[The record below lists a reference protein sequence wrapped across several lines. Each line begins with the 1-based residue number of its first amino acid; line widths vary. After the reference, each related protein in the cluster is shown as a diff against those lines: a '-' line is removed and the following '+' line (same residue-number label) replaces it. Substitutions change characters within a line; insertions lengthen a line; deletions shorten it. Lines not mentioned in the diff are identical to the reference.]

1 MRLPAQLLASQFG
14 VGHQAGWVTLSTGC
28 TLNHNLAPLHH
39 LCGVDDL
46 LHRKAI
52 AIANVTGLVR
62 PAIYQRL
69 QGEQVS
75 FAQIGYGHIV
85 SDASTVR
92 CVVVAPKHA
101 DVGTT
106 SRNSLQHQRNQMHLR
121 FVALSQLALWISTRS
136 VEITQANRLQAISCI
151 VASKNL
157 LNNTLGPAV
166 RIDRLLRM
174 ALIDGCVLR
183 LAESSGSGGKNQI

>member
-1 MRLPAQLLASQFG
+1 
-14 VGHQAGWVTLSTGC
+14 
-28 TLNHNLAPLHH
+28 
-39 LCGVDDL
+39 
-46 LHRKAI
+46 
-52 AIANVTGLVR
+52 
-62 PAIYQRL
+62 
-69 QGEQVS
+69 
-75 FAQIGYGHIV
+75 
-85 SDASTVR
+85 
-92 CVVVAPKHA
+92 
-101 DVGTT
+101 
-106 SRNSLQHQRNQMHLR
+106 MHLR